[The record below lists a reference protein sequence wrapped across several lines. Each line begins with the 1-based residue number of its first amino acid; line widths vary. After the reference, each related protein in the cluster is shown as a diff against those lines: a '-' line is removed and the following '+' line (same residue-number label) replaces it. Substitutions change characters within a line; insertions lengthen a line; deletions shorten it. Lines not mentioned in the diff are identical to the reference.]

1 VVLRMKTVDDLVRK
15 RLSLSRKDPMDEELR
30 KAVQYT
36 VKRIDRIF
44 DKIKG
49 RARVELLSKS

>member
-1 VVLRMKTVDDLVRK
+1 MVLRMKTVDDLVRK
-15 RLSLSRKDPMDEELR
+15 RPNSSRKDPMDEELR

-44 DKIKG
+44 DKIKLKG
-49 RARVELLSKS
+49 RFTHSKR

>member
-1 VVLRMKTVDDLVRK
+1 MLRMKNLDALVRE

-49 RARVELLSKS
+49 RLAHSKR

>member
-1 VVLRMKTVDDLVRK
+1 MVLRMKTVDDLVRK

-44 DKIKG
+44 DKIKLKG
-49 RARVELLSKS
+49 RFTHSKR